1 MKKKAIVTFVIALLT
16 CTVLQAQ
23 LCDTNR
29 VYDTITDADTFY
41 LFPPFKPCFMPWRYD
56 WAPACVMVQ
65 EYVAT
70 DTVTVYGV
78 ALTCENI
85 LGPRLDVN
93 NSSYNTLY
101 GALLMNRIGISP
113 TNNYVYSF
121 GLIDSV
127 AFLRSHPRF
136 CWFRYEDDCDKQELT
151 TSCYEFYFD
160 TPMQINRVSDTFYVG
175 RYNNAGS
182 SLSDFFPQEYGG
194 EYSSSIPS
202 TIYSGPLG
210 YTGMGLDYFVHQ
222 VGTSDRKWG
231 VAFPIIGFRCGPV
244 KHYWLD
250 SCSRT
255 SAILYWRNAEE
266 GATYNVR
273 LVGEDGSDTTFI
285 TTDTTIDLVGLS
297 DSVRYSVM
305 LRKQCHYATSNYD
318 TTVYSPWSV
327 SSFGTTIPPT
337 VWRTV
342 TVTSGN
348 PGRGTVSGGGMYA
361 DSTTATLVASAFPG
375 YEFDTWSDGSSYNPR
390 SVLVTSDTSFTAYFR
405 VAPDT
410 TGIALPEDGDFL
422 LRPNPAHG
430 MVQVLLPT
438 AALGSRLTLCDLEG
452 RELEARTVTDTAMD
466 WDVSHMPAGTYLM
479 RLTTAKGESAKKLV
493 VRN

>member
-1 MKKKAIVTFVIALLT
+1 MKKKASVTFVIALIT
-16 CTVLQAQ
+16 CTMLQAQ

-29 VYDTITDADTFY
+29 VYDTVTDADTFY

-56 WAPACVMVQ
+56 WAPGRVMVQ

-78 ALTCENI
+78 ALTFGKPSDNI
-85 LGPRLDVN
+85 DTSN
-93 NSSYNTLY
+93 YNFRTRY
-101 GALLMNRIGISP
+101 NFLLMNRIGPSP
-113 TNNYVYSF
+113 TSVLEYTF
-121 GLIDSV
+121 GRIDSV
-127 AFLRSHPRF
+127 SFLRSHPRF
-136 CWFRYEDDCDKQELT
+136 CWFRYEDDCDKLEMT
-151 TSCYEFYFD
+151 TCCYEFYFD
-160 TPMQINRVSDTFYVG
+160 TPAKINRVVDTFYVG
-175 RYNNAGS
+175 RERNFYGVTSIAV
-182 SLSDFFPQEYGG
+182 PEEYGG
-194 EYSSSIPS
+194 EYSPSIPS
-202 TIYSGPLG
+202 TIYSGSFG
-210 YTGMGLDYFVHQ
+210 YTGNDLNHFQHC
-222 VGTSDRKWG
+222 VGNSDRKWG

-255 SAILYWRNAEE
+255 SAILYWRNAEV

-390 SVLVTSDTSFTAYFR
+390 SVLVTSDTSFKAYFR

-410 TGIALPEDGDFL
+410 TGIALLEDGDFL
-422 LRPNPAHG
+422 LRPNPTHG
-430 MVQVLLPT
+430 TVQVLLPT
-438 AALGSRLTLCDLEG
+438 AAIGGHLALCDLKG
-452 RELEARTVTDTAMD
+452 RELEVHTVTDTTMD
-466 WDVSHMPAGTYLM
+466 LDVSHMPAGTYLM